1 MLRAGWSS
9 PLRLRHPRKSELP
22 DAVREKTE
30 EEEEEGAGR
39 RRRMRE
45 EKGVAGQDLMGS
57 ECHVVVSE
65 RLREVVQ
72 PVSLESSFQCRVPVA
87 PPPRGP
93 AVARPAPPRG
103 RPDSGPRPAPTA
115 AATAAATAT
124 AIVHVA
130 RIRSISIIKVDFE
143 L

>member
-22 DAVREKTE
+22 DAVREETEE
-30 EEEEEGAGR
+30 EEEEEGAG

-72 PVSLESSFQCRVPVA
+72 PESLESSFQYRAPVA
-87 PPPRGP
+87 PPPPWPGRGP
-93 AVARPAPPRG
+93 ACATLWPARLWSSSCPHG
-103 RPDSGPRPAPTA
+103 GGGNGGDGDSDCSCG
-115 AATAAATAT
+115 
-124 AIVHVA
+124 
-130 RIRSISIIKVDFE
+130 SN
-143 L
+143 